1 MDSTIPLRNLTYFF
15 LQPELEIPP
24 PPCLTTI
31 KVLSTFK
38 IPTQAA
44 TFSMKIYQ
52 IPQARK
58 HISLITSLHLY
69 LFHRIHQRSVI
80 TACLSSTELQRQN
93 TGSQLQ
99 QKKFGPASPPG
110 HLPRTRQLPLLSSLP
125 LMQARRTPS
134 PFPSLRTF
142 TTFITFCK
150 TSLLKPGYGVEI
162 SLSNPSFLAAHK
174 DQTISPLFSKIFF
187 LITMDFSISGNKNF
201 KCMIVIKM
209 KMFLWFWLGSL
220 ALIPF

>member
-1 MDSTIPLRNLTYFF
+1 
-15 LQPELEIPP
+15 
-24 PPCLTTI
+24 
-31 KVLSTFK
+31 
-38 IPTQAA
+38 
-44 TFSMKIYQ
+44 
-52 IPQARK
+52 
-58 HISLITSLHLY
+58 
-69 LFHRIHQRSVI
+69 
-80 TACLSSTELQRQN
+80 
-93 TGSQLQ
+93 
-99 QKKFGPASPPG
+99 
-110 HLPRTRQLPLLSSLP
+110 
-125 LMQARRTPS
+125 MQARRTPS

-142 TTFITFCK
+142 TFCK

-220 ALIPF
+220 ALIPFWDGKRKSHFAFTPKEATKYQFCHLSPHEWRHCSPFCIPERFIQRRIAHLP